1 MNWKTLNEARK
12 KLAGEQGTIFKDWGG
27 RIHMAL
33 IYPGSYSSGM
43 SNLGFQTIY
52 GFLNQYD
59 RIVCERAFYDGYEP
73 VSLESQRP
81 LHDFDILA
89 FSFSYELDYFSAA
102 HLLKSS
108 GIPIFA
114 SDRGEYYPLLIAGG
128 AAVTANP
135 EPLAPLIDCF
145 AIGEGE
151 TILPQMMRVIL
162 DDMELPR
169 HELLRELSVLPGI
182 YVPSMADVP
191 IARQSAP
198 NLSDFLTGSVVL
210 TPDTEF
216 GDLYLME
223 IARGCN
229 RGCRFC
235 LAGYHFCPMRHR
247 PLENLLEQARQGL
260 RYRKRLGLVGAAIT
274 DHPQIDE
281 LVIGLRRMGAEFSV
295 GSLRI
300 KPLSDTLLR
309 GLSESG
315 TRTISLAPEAGSQR
329 MRQVVKKATS
339 EDDILRAV
347 DRVASHGPRQ
357 LKLYFMIGLP
367 TETEEDI
374 VDIGS
379 LALATKDILDRHRS
393 GTRLTLNI
401 APFVPKAGT
410 PFQWLPMAT
419 GDVLSHRLSLLKKGL
434 IHKGIAVKA
443 DSIDWS
449 LVQGMLS
456 RGNSRMGQVIA
467 CMPRTSLSA
476 WRKAVEGA
484 GLDPNLIH
492 REIPGGERLPWWK
505 INSGVKTEYLRDEL
519 ERACQARCQMQD
531 ARYMYPVSRILNP
544 VS

>member
-1 MNWKTLNEARK
+1 MNWKTLKEARG
-12 KLAGEQGTIFKDWGG
+12 KLAAEQGTIIKDWGG
-27 RIHMAL
+27 RIHIAL
-33 IYPGSYSSGM
+33 IYPSSYSSGM

-52 GFLNQYD
+52 GFLNQHD
-59 RIVCERAFYDGYEP
+59 RIVCERAFYDGCEP

-81 LHDFDILA
+81 LCDFDILA
-89 FSFSYELDYFSAA
+89 FSFSYELDYFNAA
-102 HLLKSS
+102 RLLESS

-114 SDRGEYYPLLIAGG
+114 SDRGKHHPLLIAGG
-128 AAVTANP
+128 PAVMANP
-135 EPLAPLIDCF
+135 EPMAPLLDCF

-151 TILPQMMRVIL
+151 AILPQMIRVIL
-162 DDMELPR
+162 DNIELPR
-169 HELLRELSVLPGI
+169 HKLLRELSALPGVYI
-182 YVPSMADVP
+182 PTMTDLPVV
-191 IARQSAP
+191 RQPAP
-198 NLSDFLTGSVVL
+198 NLSDFPTSSVVL

-216 GDLYLME
+216 GDLYLVE
-223 IARGCN
+223 IARGCS

-235 LAGYHFCPMRHR
+235 LAGYHFGPMRHR

-295 GSLRI
+295 SSLRV
-300 KPLSDTLLR
+300 KPLSDTLLG
-309 GLSESG
+309 GLAESG

-329 MRQVVKKATS
+329 MREVVKKAIS

-347 DRVASHGPRQ
+347 DQVAGHGFKQ

-367 TETEEDI
+367 AETEDDIMDI
-374 VDIGS
+374 VS
-379 LALATKDILDRHRS
+379 LARTTKDILDRHRS
-393 GTRLTLNI
+393 GTRLTLKI

-419 GDVLSHRLSLLKKGL
+419 REVLSRRLSLIKKGL
-434 IHKGIAVKA
+434 NSRGIAVKA
-443 DSIDWS
+443 DSIDWN

-467 CMPRTSLSA
+467 SMPRTSLSA

-484 GLDPNLIH
+484 GLDPDLIH
-492 REIPGGERLPWWK
+492 QEIPRSEQLPWWR
-505 INSGVKTEYLRDEL
+505 IDSGVRIEYLRSEL
-519 ERACQARCQMQD
+519 EGALGDERD
-531 ARYMYPVSRILNP
+531 GH
-544 VS
+544 

>member
-1 MNWKTLNEARK
+1 MNWKTLKEARG
-12 KLAGEQGTIFKDWGG
+12 KLAAEQGTIFKDWGG
-27 RIHMAL
+27 RIHIAL
-33 IYPGSYSSGM
+33 VYPNSYSSGM

-59 RIVCERAFYDGYEP
+59 RVVCERAFYDGCES

-81 LHDFDILA
+81 LTDFDILA

-108 GIPIFA
+108 GIPVFA
-114 SDRGEYYPLLIAGG
+114 SDRGEHHPLLIAGG
-128 AAVTANP
+128 PAVMANP
-135 EPLAPLIDCF
+135 EPLASLLDCF
-145 AIGEGE
+145 AIGESE
-151 TILPQMMRVIL
+151 AILPQMMRVIL

-169 HELLRELSVLPGI
+169 YELLQKLSILPGV
-182 YVPSMADVP
+182 YVPTMADLP

-223 IARGCN
+223 IARGCS

-235 LAGYHFCPMRHR
+235 LAGYHFRPMRHR

-260 RYRKRLGLVGAAIT
+260 RYRKRLGLVSAAIT

-281 LVIGLRRMGAEFSV
+281 LVTGLRRMGAQFSV
-295 GSLRI
+295 SSLRI
-300 KPLSDTLLR
+300 KPLSDALLK
-309 GLSESG
+309 GLAESG

-329 MRQVVKKATS
+329 MREVVKKAIS

-347 DRVASHGPRQ
+347 DQVASHGLKQ

-367 TETEEDI
+367 TETEDDIMDI
-374 VDIGS
+374 VS
-379 LALATKDILDRHRS
+379 LARTTKDILDRRRS

-401 APFVPKAGT
+401 AVFVPKAGT
-410 PFQWLPMAT
+410 PFQCFPMAA
-419 GDVLSHRLSLLKKGL
+419 GDVLNRRLSFLKKGL
-434 IHKGIAVKA
+434 SRKGIAVKA

-449 LVQGMLS
+449 LVQGTLS
-456 RGNSRMGQVIA
+456 RGNSRLGEVVA
-467 CMPRTSLSA
+467 GMPETSLSA

-484 GLDPNLIH
+484 GLDPDLIH
-492 REIPGGERLPWWK
+492 REIPCGEQLPWWK
-505 INSGVKTEYLRDEL
+505 INSGVRTEYLRSEL
-519 ERACQARCQMQD
+519 EGALADERWTLSTTCR
-531 ARYMYPVSRILNP
+531 R
-544 VS
+544 